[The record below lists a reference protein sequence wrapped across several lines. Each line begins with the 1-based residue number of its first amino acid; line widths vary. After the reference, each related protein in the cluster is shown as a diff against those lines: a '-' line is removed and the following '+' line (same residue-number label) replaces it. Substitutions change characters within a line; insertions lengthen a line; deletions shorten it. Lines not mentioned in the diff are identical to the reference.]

1 MTMVATRKVKS
12 SELEAGMIVYFYGA
26 RFELQDNRKV
36 SEQDGKPV
44 YGITGKW
51 LDGEVV
57 RGYFGPDKD
66 WRFQGND
73 NACWTVAK

>member
-1 MTMVATRKVKS
+1 MTNTVRVLS
-12 SELEAGMIVYFYGA
+12 SELEAGMVVHFYGA

-36 SEQDGKPV
+36 SEQNGMQV

-51 LDGEVV
+51 LDGAIIPN
-57 RGYFGPDKD
+57 YFGPSKD

-73 NACWTVAK
+73 RASWCVEA